1 MLQPGRSYRG
11 GIYVPVVV
19 LTTWET
25 WEELKLLTI
34 TEIFSYEELESCIC
48 GMQAEHDGT
57 GRCLGMYAMD
67 NLGTF
72 MS

>member
-1 MLQPGRSYRG
+1 MLQLGRSYRG
-11 GIYVPVVV
+11 GIYVPDVA

-34 TEIFSYEELESCIC
+34 TEFFSYEELKSCIC
-48 GMQAEHDGT
+48 SMQVEHDGT
-57 GRCLGMYAMD
+57 GKCLGMYMD